1 MSLNPKTFETRFKN
15 EFQEAFP
22 EGTIIR
28 LYDSMSGYKSI
39 SNISDFIGYAYP
51 NVYFLECKTHKGASI
66 PFEKISQY
74 DKLIKVA
81 GIKGIR
87 AGVVLFLY
95 EKDKVYYIPA
105 KTIEQMK
112 ADGKKSVGLK
122 AVEEGYRIVEVPSV
136 KQRVFMK
143 SDYSILRELKEGD

>member
-1 MSLNPKTFETRFKN
+1 MSLNPKTFEARFKN

-28 LYDSMSGYKSI
+28 LYDSMSGYKSV
-39 SNISDFIGYAYP
+39 SNISDFIGYVYP

-66 PFEKISQY
+66 PFEKITQY

-95 EKDKVYYIPA
+95 EKDKVYYIPV

-122 AVEEGYRIVEVPSV
+122 AVEEGYRIIEVPSV

>member
-1 MSLNPKTFETRFKN
+1 MSLNPKTFEARFKN

-28 LYDSMSGYKSI
+28 LYDSMSGYKSV
-39 SNISDFIGYAYP
+39 SNISDFIGYVYP

-122 AVEEGYRIVEVPSV
+122 AVEEGYRIIEVPSV